1 MNLTQLEWI
10 ESGLKR
16 KSYECF
22 KLYCN
27 SRGLNLRDC
36 HRLLPLFLFFL
47 PSMEERG
54 EEGKRAAQGR
64 TRLGR
69 PGWTRPNGA
78 RGARPPLPD
87 RGARRRGARER
98 ERRRRPPPPP
108 PERGNKGGR
117 GAVAGEGVGRVGDAL
132 HRRENEETIKP

>member
-36 HRLLPLFLFFL
+36 HRLLSLFIFFL

-54 EEGKRAAQGR
+54 EEGKGAAQER

-69 PGWTRPNGA
+69 PGWTRPHGA
-78 RGARPPLPD
+78 RGARPPLPG
-87 RGARRRGARER
+87 RGARGRGARER

-108 PERGNKGGR
+108 LGRGNNGGGAPPPGKVR
-117 GAVAGEGVGRVGDAL
+117 GSGRCSARMGK
-132 HRRENEETIKP
+132 R